1 MYPAPHVLD
10 WLKNSNFLNDI
21 SRHLKTRMSDASK
34 KPSLT
39 LDKTVAVS
47 LEYLGEGAPIV
58 TAKGSG
64 HLAEQIIEVAK
75 EHDIP
80 IKSDHELVELLAQV
94 ELNEEIPEA
103 LYEAVVQVLVFAY
116 QISGKNPLDKKQP

>member
-1 MYPAPHVLD
+1 
-10 WLKNSNFLNDI
+10 
-21 SRHLKTRMSDASK
+21 MSDASK

-47 LEYLGEGAPIV
+47 LEYSGEGAPIV

-75 EHDIP
+75 KHDIP